1 MLYYVYMT
9 QFSDT
14 QKLIDYC
21 KTHDI
26 AYLGVFGSAAR
37 GELTGKSDI
46 DLLVRYKNDN
56 AISLLTHVGIQIE
69 LKDLLGRDV
78 DLITEDSIS
87 PYIRPYIE
95 KDLKT
100 IYGQRS
106 VSAV

>member
-1 MLYYVYMT
+1 MT

-37 GELTGKSDI
+37 GELKNASDI
-46 DLLVRYKNDN
+46 DLLIRYKNDN
-56 AISLLTHVGIQIE
+56 DISLLTHVGIELE
-69 LKDLLGRDV
+69 LKDMLGRDV
-78 DLITEDSIS
+78 DLITEDSMS

-106 VSAV
+106 VGVI